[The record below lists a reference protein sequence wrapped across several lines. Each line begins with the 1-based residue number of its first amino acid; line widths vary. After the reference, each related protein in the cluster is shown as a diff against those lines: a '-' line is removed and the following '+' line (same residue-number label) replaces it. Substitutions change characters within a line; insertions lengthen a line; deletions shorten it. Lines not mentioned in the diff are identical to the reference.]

1 MGEHGTPGEPD
12 RGSGLVLDDGTLR
25 ITWRSGEPPIMV
37 LAGEVDEASYP
48 GLVAA
53 LTGAAAHYDE
63 IHLDL
68 AGLGYCDLAGLR
80 AIVRLASPDGARGQ
94 AGGAASGAGF
104 GAHRAAHRGLGR
116 GRPADPGRRLSDAGY
131 RRGSRTTETKNS
143 SICRTAEMN

>member
-80 AIVRLASPDGARGQ
+80 AIVRLASPDGPTAARSSRWCCIGCRIRCAPCCTSW
-94 AGGAASGAGF
+94 AGT
-104 GAHRAAHRGLGR
+104 
-116 GRPADPGRRLSDAGY
+116 RPPS
-131 RRGSRTTETKNS
+131 
-143 SICRTAEMN
+143 

>member
-25 ITWRSGEPPIMV
+25 ITWRGGEPPIMM

-80 AIVRLASPDGARGQ
+80 AIVRLASPDA
-94 AGGAASGAGF
+94 AGGPVKQVVLHHVPDSLRTVLHIVGWDAAARLTVAAG
-104 GAHRAAHRGLGR
+104 
-116 GRPADPGRRLSDAGY
+116 
-131 RRGSRTTETKNS
+131 
-143 SICRTAEMN
+143 

>member
-1 MGEHGTPGEPD
+1 VGEHGTPGEPD

-25 ITWRSGEPPIMV
+25 ITWRGGEPPIMM

-80 AIVRLASPDGARGQ
+80 AIVRLASPDA
-94 AGGAASGAGF
+94 AGGPVKQVVLHHVPDSLRTVLHIVGWDAAARLTVAAG
-104 GAHRAAHRGLGR
+104 
-116 GRPADPGRRLSDAGY
+116 
-131 RRGSRTTETKNS
+131 
-143 SICRTAEMN
+143 

>member
-1 MGEHGTPGEPD
+1 MGEHRTPGEPD

-25 ITWRSGEPPIMV
+25 ITWRSGEPPIMM

-53 LTGAAAHYDE
+53 LTGAAAQYDE

-80 AIVRLASPDGARGQ
+80 AIVRLASPDA
-94 AGGAASGAGF
+94 AGGGTVKQVVLHHVPDSVRTVLHIVGWDAAAQLTL
-104 GAHRAAHRGLGR
+104 AA
-116 GRPADPGRRLSDAGY
+116 D
-131 RRGSRTTETKNS
+131 
-143 SICRTAEMN
+143 

>member
-80 AIVRLASPDGARGQ
+80 AIVRLASPDVPRGAVKQVVLHRVPDSVRTVLHIVGWD
-94 AGGAASGAGF
+94 AAAQLTL
-104 GAHRAAHRGLGR
+104 AA
-116 GRPADPGRRLSDAGY
+116 D
-131 RRGSRTTETKNS
+131 
-143 SICRTAEMN
+143 